1 MDSLADDLADDNVK
15 CPDNDTLD
23 VGTKNFTNENNA
35 KAFNIGCESGVPS
48 RTIKSLIDEVALF
61 KTILAQKDIISIMNN
76 GLEKALGAKSVSFKG
91 KLPNTWASI
100 KLNY

>member
-1 MDSLADDLADDNVK
+1 MDSLADNYVK

-23 VGTKNFTNENNA
+23 VGTENFTNENNA

-61 KTILAQKDIISIMNN
+61 KTILAQEDIISIMNN
-76 GLEKALGAKSVSFKG
+76 GLEKALDANQFLSKG
-91 KLPNTWASI
+91 SCLIHGQVLS
-100 KLNY
+100 

>member
-1 MDSLADDLADDNVK
+1 M
-15 CPDNDTLD
+15 
-23 VGTKNFTNENNA
+23 GTENFTNENSA
-35 KAFNIGCESGVPS
+35 KAFNIGCESGVLS
-48 RTIKSLIDEVALF
+48 RIIDEVAIF
-61 KTILAQKDIISIMNN
+61 KTILAQEDIISIMNN